1 MNNQNLLND
10 VRNLGKLKFR
20 FNPKEIKFRECL
32 SQVFS
37 ENDLSSI
44 HLSQDCNFGILTIET
59 DQGTHLHK
67 KFYEK
72 IWETNFFDLYLE
84 FLKEEI
90 FQRFDEDVLY
100 QKIPTF
106 RIQVPNNLGVAS
118 FHKDKDYSHGED
130 EINIFLPLTDAIGN
144 NTIWVESKEDLGDYS
159 PMDALYGEYYIWNG
173 ANLSHG
179 NQINNTGKTR
189 ISIDFRVLPLS
200 KYNEDIVKETITMG
214 TKIKLGEYFDIFKK

>member
-106 RIQVPNNLGVAS
+106 RIQVPNNLG
-118 FHKDKDYSHGED
+118 G
-130 EINIFLPLTDAIGN
+130 
-144 NTIWVESKEDLGDYS
+144 
-159 PMDALYGEYYIWNG
+159 
-173 ANLSHG
+173 
-179 NQINNTGKTR
+179 
-189 ISIDFRVLPLS
+189 
-200 KYNEDIVKETITMG
+200 
-214 TKIKLGEYFDIFKK
+214 

>member
-1 MNNQNLLND
+1 MNNLSEKIKEE
-10 VRNLGKLKFR
+10 GK
-20 FNPKEIKFRECL
+20 IKFNFDPTRIKLRECL
-32 SQVFS
+32 TEVFS
-37 ENDLSSI
+37 EEDLSQI

-67 KFYEK
+67 RFYEK

-90 FQRFDEDVLY
+90 FPRFDEDILY

-106 RIQVPNNLGVAS
+106 RIQVPNNLGVAA
-118 FHKDKDYSHGED
+118 FHKDKDYSHGID
-130 EINIFLPLTDAIGN
+130 EINVFLPLTDAIGN
-144 NTIWVESKEDLGDYS
+144 NTIWAESKEDLGDFS
-159 PMDALYGEYYIWNG
+159 PMDAHYGEYYIWNG

-179 NQINNTGKTR
+179 NHINDTGKTR
-189 ISIDFRVLPLS
+189 ISIDFRVLPYS
-200 KYNEDIVKETITMG
+200 KYSEEEIKETITMG

>member
-1 MNNQNLLND
+1 MEQSDLLND
-10 VRNLGKLKFR
+10 VKNLGKLKFN
-20 FNPKEIKFRECL
+20 FGTEEIKLQECL
-32 SQVFS
+32 SLVFS
-37 ENDLSSI
+37 EVDLSQI

-84 FLKEEI
+84 FLKTEI
-90 FQRFDEDVLY
+90 FPRFDEDVLY

-106 RIQVPNNLGVAS
+106 RIQVPNNLGVAA

-144 NTIWVESKEDLGDYS
+144 NTIWVESKEDLGDHS

-179 NQINNTGKTR
+179 NQINDTGKTR

-214 TKIKLGEYFDIFKK
+214 TKIKLGEYFNIFRK

>member
-1 MNNQNLLND
+1 MEQSDLLND
-10 VRNLGKLKFR
+10 VKNLGKLKFN
-20 FNPKEIKFRECL
+20 FDTEEIKLQECL
-32 SQVFS
+32 SLVFS
-37 ENDLSSI
+37 EVDLSQI

-84 FLKEEI
+84 FLKTEI
-90 FQRFDEDVLY
+90 FPRFDEDVLY

-106 RIQVPNNLGVAS
+106 RIQVPNNLGVAA

-144 NTIWVESKEDLGDYS
+144 NTIWVESKEDLGDHS

-179 NQINNTGKTR
+179 NQINDTGKTR

-214 TKIKLGEYFDIFKK
+214 TKIKLGEYFNIFRK